1 MIYIY
6 TDGASRGNG
15 GESAAAWIIVDKDC
29 KEITRGVRH
38 IGLATNN
45 MAEYMAV
52 HDAVQYCYLNCV
64 FDSKED
70 GGCKIITDSQLVVN
84 QLKGVWKINNK
95 NLKEINH
102 NIKFYI
108 DHMDTKFEYE
118 WASRVHPILKDC
130 DRMNNNILDTVKDL
144 VISGHPDLVKLVN
157 GDPLN
162 KSIKRT

>member
-15 GESAAAWIIVDKDC
+15 GESAAAFIIVDKDC
-29 KEITRGVRH
+29 KEITRGIRH

-52 HDAVQYCYLNCV
+52 HDAVQYCYLNGI
-64 FDSKED
+64 FDTKEE
-70 GGCKIITDSQLVVN
+70 GGCKIISDSQLVIN
-84 QLKGVWKINNK
+84 QLKGIWRINNK

-108 DHMDTKFEYE
+108 DHIDTTFEYE
-118 WASRVHPILKDC
+118 WASRTHPILKDC
-130 DRMNNNILDTVKDL
+130 DRMNNNILNTVKNL
-144 VISGHPDLVKLVN
+144 VVSGHPDLVPIVN
-157 GDPLN
+157 SAEIN
-162 KSIKRT
+162 KSMQKT